1 MPTPADAWFTCDGNG
16 AGGTTPYRPN
26 RRNLIRD
33 GVAAALTAWLGKT
46 ALHDAAFADPG
57 AGQDRDILVVLFL
70 RGGADGLSL
79 VAPYGEDAYYEQRP
93 TLALKKKD
101 VKVLD
106 GFFGL
111 HPALDG
117 LEPLYKEGQM
127 AVIHAIGSGDDSRSH
142 FEAMS
147 TMERG
152 IINQQGTAA
161 SGWLA
166 RHLLESPI
174 KKPSPLRAVAFDYIL
189 PDMLRGAIDV
199 SVLQSLEEFKLHV
212 PEDDKG
218 KRIAATLSSLYQTG
232 EDPVARAGRET
243 LAVLAAMKRINPAD
257 YKPQNGA
264 TYPTSGLGQGLKQI
278 ACLSR
283 ANVGLEVATLS
294 RGGWDTHVAQGG
306 TVGLLAGELKD
317 VGDSLAAFAKD
328 LGKDGMKRISV
339 VVMTEFGRRVQEND
353 GLGTDHG
360 RASVMFAIGGGINGG
375 KVYGQ
380 WPGLKQEQ
388 LEEPGDLRVTTDY
401 RRVLAEIV
409 SHRLGGA
416 KWASSIFTGITPNEF
431 LGIARS
437 A

>member
-1 MPTPADAWFTCDGNG
+1 MPTPSDAWFTCDGNG
-16 AGGTTPYRPN
+16 AGGTTPYRPS

-33 GVAAALTAWLGKT
+33 GVAAALAAWLGNT
-46 ALHDAAFADPG
+46 AFQDAAFANPG
-57 AGQDRDILVVLFL
+57 DERDILVVLFL

-79 VAPYGEDAYYEQRP
+79 VSPYGEDAYYSQRP

-101 VKVLD
+101 TTVLD
-106 GFFGL
+106 DFFGL
-111 HPALDG
+111 HPALGG
-117 LEPLYKEGQM
+117 LEPLYKEGEL
-127 AVIHAIGSGDDSRSH
+127 AVVHAVGSGDDSRSH

-152 IINQQGTAA
+152 IVNQQGTAA

-199 SVLQSLEEFKLHV
+199 SVLQSLADFKLHV
-212 PEDDKG
+212 PEG
-218 KRIAATLSSLYQTG
+218 AQGSRVAATLASLYQKG
-232 EDPVARAGRET
+232 EDPVVRAGRET
-243 LAVLAAMKRINPAD
+243 LAVLDAMKRINPAD
-257 YKPQNGA
+257 YKPLNGA
-264 TYPTSGLGQGLKQI
+264 AYPETPLGQGLKQV

-283 ANVGLEVATLS
+283 ANVGLEVAALS

-328 LGKDGMKRISV
+328 LGKNDRKRVTV
-339 VVMTEFGRRVQEND
+339 VVMTEFGRRVHEND

-360 RASVMFAIGGGINGG
+360 RASVMFAFGGGINGG

-409 SHRLGGA
+409 ARRLGGSA
-416 KWASSIFTGITPNEF
+416 WASDIFAGITPKDY
-431 LGIARS
+431 LGITRPV
-437 A
+437 